1 MDQTV
6 LLLWGVRTMEQ
17 AMFSIVVSQNGGP
30 DSVTI
35 VGSPN
40 NGTGGGF
47 FKVDIV

>member
-1 MDQTV
+1 
-6 LLLWGVRTMEQ
+6 MEQ